1 MEHTMLPPIFSTSSY
16 PAGDFTF
23 EHYRQPAFA
32 LLPQAFLMC
41 SILIKLDGPSNVEI
55 NCGEKLTRRQLSR
68 GDVII
73 IPDRFSIEGAHVEA
87 CEFLQLCLN
96 PSVVERS
103 AKELGLGDH
112 VKLAPVLG
120 VVDPLAEQTI
130 YQLEQEL
137 TSAPL
142 NNGYIKVLVDTL
154 AKHLV
159 RYYTEGTWTRN
170 QVGGFPQYLLDRI
183 LEYVENNR
191 DRSLSPQEIAGAVG
205 VDPDRFA
212 EAFKAATGKSIQ
224 TYLNK

>member
-1 MEHTMLPPIFSTSSY
+1 MLPPIFSTSSY

-68 GDVII
+68 GDLII

-96 PSVVERS
+96 SSVVERS
-103 AKELGLGDH
+103 ATELGLDEQ

-137 TSAPL
+137 TSAPVS
-142 NNGYIKVLVDTL
+142 NDYVNVLVDNL

-159 RYYTEGTWTRN
+159 RHYTEGTWTRN
-170 QVGGFPQYLLDRI
+170 KVGGFPKYLLDRI
-183 LEYVENNR
+183 LEYIKNNR
-191 DRSLSPQEIAGAVG
+191 DRSLSSQEIAGAVG
-205 VDPDRFA
+205 VEPDRFA
-212 EAFKAATGKSIQ
+212 GAFRVATGKS
-224 TYLNK
+224 

>member
-1 MEHTMLPPIFSTSSY
+1 MLPPIFSTSSY

-55 NCGEKLTRRQLSR
+55 NCGEKLTRWQLSR

-87 CEFLQLCLN
+87 CEFLQLWLN
-96 PSVVERS
+96 RSVVERS

-112 VKLAPVLG
+112 VELAPVFG

-130 YQLEQEL
+130 YQLQEEL
-137 TSAPL
+137 TSAPV
-142 NNGYIKVLVDTL
+142 NNDYIKVLVDTL
-154 AKHLV
+154 AKHLL
-159 RYYTEGTWTRN
+159 RYYTESTWTRN
-170 QVGGFPQYLLDRI
+170 KVGGFPEYLLDRI
-183 LEYVENNR
+183 LEYIENNR

-205 VDPDRFA
+205 VDAHKFA
-212 EAFKAATGKSIQ
+212 EAFRAATGESIQ

>member
-1 MEHTMLPPIFSTSSY
+1 M
-16 PAGDFTF
+16 
-23 EHYRQPAFA
+23 
-32 LLPQAFLMC
+32 
-41 SILIKLDGPSNVEI
+41 
-55 NCGEKLTRRQLSR
+55 SR

-96 PSVVERS
+96 PSVVERA

-112 VKLAPVLG
+112 VELAPVLG

-130 YQLEQEL
+130 YQLEEEL
-137 TSAPL
+137 TSAVVG
-142 NNGYIKVLVDTL
+142 NDYIIALVDTL

-159 RYYTEGTWTRN
+159 RYYAEGTWTRN
-170 QVGGFPQYLLDRI
+170 KVGGFPKYLLDRI

-191 DRSLSPQEIAGAVG
+191 DRSLALREIAGAVG

-224 TYLNK
+224 TYLKK

>member
-1 MEHTMLPPIFSTSSY
+1 MLPPIFSASSY

-68 GDVII
+68 GDLII

-96 PSVVERS
+96 PLVVQRS
-103 AKELGLGDH
+103 AKELGLGEH
-112 VKLAPVLG
+112 VELAPVLG

-137 TSAPL
+137 TSAPVS
-142 NNGYIKVLVDTL
+142 NDYIKVLVDTL

-159 RYYTEGTWTRN
+159 RYYREGTWTRN
-170 QVGGFPQYLLDRI
+170 NVGGFPKYLLDRI

-212 EAFKAATGKSIQ
+212 EAFKAATGQTIQ

>member
-1 MEHTMLPPIFSTSSY
+1 M
-16 PAGDFTF
+16 
-23 EHYRQPAFA
+23 
-32 LLPQAFLMC
+32 
-41 SILIKLDGPSNVEI
+41 
-55 NCGEKLTRRQLSR
+55 SR

-96 PSVVERS
+96 PSVVERA

-112 VKLAPVLG
+112 VELAPVLG

-130 YQLEQEL
+130 YQLEEEL
-137 TSAPL
+137 TSGPVI
-142 NNGYIKVLVDTL
+142 NDYINVLVDTV

-159 RYYTEGTWTRN
+159 TYYTAGTWTRN
-170 QVGGFPQYLLDRI
+170 KVGGFPKYLLDRI

-191 DRSLSPQEIAGAVG
+191 DRSLALREIAGAVG

-224 TYLNK
+224 TYLKK

>member
-1 MEHTMLPPIFSTSSY
+1 MLPPIFSASSY

-41 SILIKLDGPSNVEI
+41 SILLKLDGPSNVEI

-87 CEFLQLCLN
+87 CEFLQLWLN
-96 PSVVERS
+96 RSVVERS

-112 VKLAPVLG
+112 VELAPVLG

-130 YQLEQEL
+130 YQLQEEL
-137 TSAPL
+137 TSAPV
-142 NNGYIKVLVDTL
+142 NNDYIKVLVNTL
-154 AKHLV
+154 AKHLL
-159 RYYTEGTWTRN
+159 RYYTESTWTKN
-170 QVGGFPQYLLDRI
+170 QIGGFPQYLLERI

-191 DRSLSPQEIAGAVG
+191 DRGLSPQKIAAAVG
-205 VDPDRFA
+205 VEPGRFA
-212 EAFKAATGKSIQ
+212 QAFRAATGKTIQ

>member
-1 MEHTMLPPIFSTSSY
+1 MLPPIFSVSSY

-41 SILIKLDGPSNVEI
+41 SILIKLDEPSNIEI

-96 PSVVERS
+96 PSVVQRS
-103 AKELGLGDH
+103 AKELGLDEP

-137 TSAPL
+137 TSAPVS
-142 NNGYIKVLVDTL
+142 NDYIKVLVDTL

-159 RYYTEGTWTRN
+159 RYYTEGMWTRN
-170 QVGGFPQYLLDRI
+170 KVGGFPKYLLDRI

-212 EAFKAATGKSIQ
+212 QAFKAATGKSIQ

>member
-1 MEHTMLPPIFSTSSY
+1 MRPPIFSASSY

-55 NCGEKLTRRQLSR
+55 NCGEKLTRWQLSR

-73 IPDRFSIEGAHVEA
+73 IPDRFSIAGAHVEA
-87 CEFLQLCLN
+87 CEFLQLWLN
-96 PSVVERS
+96 RSVVERS

-112 VKLAPVLG
+112 AELAPVLG

-130 YQLEQEL
+130 YQLQEEL
-137 TSAPL
+137 TSAPV
-142 NNGYIKVLVDTL
+142 NNDYIKVLVDTL
-154 AKHLV
+154 AKHLL
-159 RYYTEGTWTRN
+159 RYYTESTWTRN
-170 QVGGFPQYLLDRI
+170 KVGGFPEYLLDRI
-183 LEYVENNR
+183 LEYIENNR

-205 VDPDRFA
+205 VDAHKFA
-212 EAFKAATGKSIQ
+212 EAFRAATGESIQ

>member
-1 MEHTMLPPIFSTSSY
+1 MLPPIFSASSY

-41 SILIKLDGPSNVEI
+41 SIIIKLDGPSNVEI

-96 PSVVERS
+96 SSLVERS
-103 AKELGLGDH
+103 ATELGLDEQ

-137 TSAPL
+137 MSAPVS
-142 NNGYIKVLVDTL
+142 NDYINVLVDNL

-159 RYYTEGTWTRN
+159 RYYTEGTWTRHN
-170 QVGGFPQYLLDRI
+170 VGGFPQYLLDRI
-183 LEYVENNR
+183 LEYLENNH

-212 EAFKAATGKSIQ
+212 EAFKAATGKTIQ

>member
-1 MEHTMLPPIFSTSSY
+1 MLPRFLWASSY

-73 IPDRFSIEGAHVEA
+73 IPDRFSVEGAHVEA

-112 VKLAPVLG
+112 VELAPVLG

-130 YQLEQEL
+130 YQLEEEL
-137 TSAPL
+137 TSGPVS
-142 NNGYIKVLVDTL
+142 NDYINVLVDTL

-159 RYYTEGTWTRN
+159 KFYTESTWTKN
-170 QVGGFPQYLLDRI
+170 KVGGFPKYLLDRI

-212 EAFKAATGKSIQ
+212 EAFKAATGKTIQ

>member
-1 MEHTMLPPIFSTSSY
+1 MLPPIFSTSSY

-32 LLPQAFLMC
+32 LLPQSFLMC
-41 SILIKLDGPSNVEI
+41 SILIKVDGPSNVEI
-55 NCGEKLTRRQLSR
+55 NCGEKLTRRQWSR

-73 IPDRFSIEGAHVEA
+73 IPDRFSIDGANVEA
-87 CEFLQLCLN
+87 CEFLQLCLS
-96 PSVVERS
+96 PSLVDRS
-103 AKELGLGDH
+103 AKELGIGDH
-112 VKLAPVLG
+112 VELVPVLG

-130 YQLEQEL
+130 YQLEEEL
-137 TSAPL
+137 TLRPVS
-142 NNGYIKVLVDTL
+142 NDYINVLVDTL

-159 RYYTEGTWTRN
+159 KYYTESAWTRN
-170 QVGGFPQYLLDRI
+170 KVGGFPKYLLDRI
-183 LEYVENNR
+183 LEYIENNR

-212 EAFKAATGKSIQ
+212 EAFRAATGESIQ

>member
-1 MEHTMLPPIFSTSSY
+1 MPPPIFAASSY

-55 NCGEKLTRRQLSR
+55 NCVGKRTRRQLSR

-73 IPDRFSIEGAHVEA
+73 IPDRFSIDGAHVEA
-87 CEFLQLCLN
+87 CEFLQLCLK

-112 VKLAPVLG
+112 SELAPVLG
-120 VVDPLAEQTI
+120 VVDPLAEQTL
-130 YQLEQEL
+130 YQLEEEL
-137 TSAPL
+137 TSAPVS
-142 NNGYIKVLVDTL
+142 NDYINVLVDTL

-159 RYYTEGTWTRN
+159 RYYAEGTWTRN
-170 QVGGFPQYLLDRI
+170 NVGGFAPYLLDRI
-183 LEYVENNR
+183 LEYVEHNH

-212 EAFKAATGKSIQ
+212 KAFKAATGKSIQ

>member
-1 MEHTMLPPIFSTSSY
+1 MLPPLFSISSY

-23 EHYRQPAFA
+23 EHYRQPAFE

-55 NCGEKLTRRQLSR
+55 NCGEKFTSRQLSR

-73 IPDRFSIEGAHVEA
+73 IPDRFSIEGARVEA

-96 PSVVERS
+96 PSVFERS

-112 VKLAPVLG
+112 IELAPVLG

-130 YQLEQEL
+130 YQLEEEL
-137 TSAPL
+137 TLRPVS
-142 NNGYIKVLVDTL
+142 NDYINVLVDTL

-159 RYYTEGTWTRN
+159 KYYTESTWTRN
-170 QVGGFPQYLLDRI
+170 KVGGFPTYLLDRI
-183 LEYVENNR
+183 LEYIENNR
-191 DRSLSPQEIAGAVG
+191 HRSLTPQEIAGAVG

-212 EAFKAATGKSIQ
+212 EAFRAATGESVQ

>member
-1 MEHTMLPPIFSTSSY
+1 MLPPIFSTSSS
-16 PAGDFTF
+16 DFTF

-68 GDVII
+68 GDMIM

-87 CEFLQLCLN
+87 CEFLQLYLN
-96 PSVVERS
+96 PSLVERS
-103 AKELGLGDH
+103 AKELGLGDQ
-112 VKLAPVLG
+112 VELTPVLG

-130 YQLEQEL
+130 YQLEEEL
-137 TSAPL
+137 TSRPVR
-142 NNGYIKVLVDTL
+142 NNYINVLVDTL

-159 RYYTEGTWTRN
+159 KHYTQSTWTRN
-170 QVGGFPQYLLDRI
+170 RVGGFPKYLLDRI
-183 LEYVENNR
+183 LGYIENNR
-191 DRSLSPQEIAGAVG
+191 DRSPSPQEIADAVG

-212 EAFKAATGKSIQ
+212 EAFRAATGTSIQ

>member
-1 MEHTMLPPIFSTSSY
+1 MLPPIFSASSY

-55 NCGEKLTRRQLSR
+55 NCGEKLTRWQLSR

-96 PSVVERS
+96 PSVVQRS
-103 AKELGLGDH
+103 AKELGLGEH
-112 VKLAPVLG
+112 VELAPVLG

-159 RYYTEGTWTRN
+159 RHYTEGKWTRN
-170 QVGGFPQYLLDRI
+170 QVGGFPEYLLDRI
-183 LEYVENNR
+183 LEYIENNR

-205 VDPDRFA
+205 VDPDRVA
-212 EAFKAATGKSIQ
+212 RAFKAATGKTIQ